1 MKADEARAAA
11 HAYWRAR
18 RFEERRALRKL
29 KTHVS
34 EGLIGA
40 AEGTRTPDPLIT
52 NEVLYQLSY
61 RGIRSIDPDPLIP
74 AQAGIQGQELGPRFR
89 GDERVSDPISLAPEY
104 RYAPKTAR
112 T

>member
-1 MKADEARAAA
+1 MQRHTRIGAQGD
-11 HAYWRAR
+11 
-18 RFEERRALRKL
+18 LRKGARYENS
-29 KTHVS
+29 KRMSS